1 MIGVE
6 FPGRRRGQTGHRRL
20 VHHGVIAAYTLNN
33 ATVMRFEPPL
43 IISDAQIEHVVR
55 AFDAAVGEAR
65 ELLAEFM

>member
-6 FPGRRRGQTGHRRL
+6 FKDADVGKLVIGGL

-33 ATVMRFEPPL
+33 PTVMRFEPPL
-43 IISDAQIEHVVR
+43 IISEAQIDHVLR
-55 AFDAAVGEAR
+55 AFDAAVGEAK